1 MAPGQFGL
9 VGINSQPGV
18 IDVDLQV
25 LSAVR

>member
-9 VGINSQPGV
+9 VGINSQSGV